1 MHSIR
6 VPAFA
11 KVNLRLDVLGRRPDG
26 YHELRTIFQSLTLHD
41 SVSLTRTR
49 QPDIELRVGGDAT
62 LAAIPARE
70 NLVWRAIAELRRELK
85 ITGGIR
91 IELEKRIPAG
101 RGLGGGSSDAAAAL
115 IGFLRLTG
123 RRLPTERLIEIAAG
137 LGADVPFFLFGG
149 RALGTSRGDEIYPL
163 PDLASRTAL
172 VVSPREIAVST
183 RDAYAWL
190 GRRLTKGPA
199 VSRLWSF
206 CALCWSPQDA
216 GLSNDFEGA
225 VFRRHP
231 RLGGIRRELLQHGA
245 TEAALA
251 GSGSAVFGLFRN
263 PAQARRAAKYF
274 PEDSVFL
281 CKTLSRS
288 AYARALWGPEY
299 RSLRGA

>member
-1 MHSIR
+1 MNSIQ
-6 VPAFA
+6 VPAYA
-11 KVNLRLDVLGRRPDG
+11 KVNLRLDVLGKRPDG

-41 SVSLTRTR
+41 SVTLTRTR
-49 QPDIELRVGGDAT
+49 QAGIELRVVGDAT
-62 LAAIPARE
+62 LAAIPARQ

-91 IELEKRIPAG
+91 IDLEKRIPAG
-101 RGLGGGSSDAAAAL
+101 RGMGGGSSDAAAAL

-123 RRLPTERLIEIAAG
+123 KRIATERLIEIAAG

-163 PDLASRTAL
+163 PDVAPRSVL
-172 VVSPREIAVST
+172 VVSPREISVST
-183 RDAYAWL
+183 RDAYAWVSE
-190 GRRLTKGPA
+190 RLTKGPT
-199 VSRLWSF
+199 VPRLWSF
-206 CALCWSPQDA
+206 CALCWSPQEA

-231 RLGGIRRELLQHGA
+231 RLGRIRRELLQRGA
-245 TEAALA
+245 MEAALA

-274 PEDSVFL
+274 PEDAVFL

-288 AYARALWGPEY
+288 AYARALWGPEH
-299 RSLRGA
+299 RSLRGD